1 MALENYA
8 LVFEDDFD
16 GDTLDLSKWE
26 YRSSGPR
33 RCGFNSPAQVRV
45 ENGHLILRQEYRDG
59 EYGPGWYAGMIRA
72 KQRFLRGYFE
82 IRCICSEA
90 LPGGFWSAFWI
101 QANNPYTPEISRG
114 GPGGAEIDVI
124 EAFRGRDGTPGVEIN
139 IHVTGKQGSAARPG
153 ETDHLCVGQ
162 FPIPDCYTA
171 FHTYGC
177 EWTEEEYRFYIDGR
191 FVGATNWGDGV
202 SQVDEEVIVSLELPA
217 EFNYA
222 KDITSE
228 FVVDYVRIYQKNA

>member
-101 QANNPYTPEISRG
+101 QANNP
-114 GPGGAEIDVI
+114 
-124 EAFRGRDGTPGVEIN
+124 
-139 IHVTGKQGSAARPG
+139 
-153 ETDHLCVGQ
+153 
-162 FPIPDCYTA
+162 
-171 FHTYGC
+171 
-177 EWTEEEYRFYIDGR
+177 
-191 FVGATNWGDGV
+191 
-202 SQVDEEVIVSLELPA
+202 
-217 EFNYA
+217 
-222 KDITSE
+222 
-228 FVVDYVRIYQKNA
+228 